1 MRTFFWPKKRNC
13 EIVKRG
19 EAEKMLKRKK
29 ERRGGGGGGIRRRFI

>member
-19 EAEKMLKRKK
+19 GAEKMLKRKK
-29 ERRGGGGGGIRRRFI
+29 ERRGGEVYVAALYK